1 MQRKDINKISV
12 SSKELENS
20 WHLIDAKNKV
30 LGRLASDVARL
41 LMGKDKVNY
50 APNLAGGD
58 FVVVINASL
67 IKVTGRKNEQK
78 EYFSHSGYPGGEKMT
93 SYEDMLRM
101 KPQKVIENAVKGM
114 LPKNKLRDVM
124 LKRLKIFAAE
134 DHTHNQQFTEK

>member
-1 MQRKDINKISV
+1 MQEKDINKISV
-12 SSKELENS
+12 SSKELDNS
-20 WHLIDAKNKV
+20 WHLVDAKGKI

-93 SYEDMLRM
+93 SYEDMLDL
-101 KPQKVIENAVKGM
+101 KPQKVIFNAVKGM
-114 LPKNKLRDVM
+114 LPKK
-124 LKRLKIFAAE
+124 
-134 DHTHNQQFTEK
+134 

>member
-1 MQRKDINKISV
+1 
-12 SSKELENS
+12 
-20 WHLIDAKNKV
+20 
-30 LGRLASDVARL
+30 

-58 FVVVINASL
+58 FVVVINASF

>member
-1 MQRKDINKISV
+1 MPEKDINKISI

-20 WHLIDAKNKV
+20 WHLIDAKDKV
-30 LGRLASDVARL
+30 LGRLASEVAKI

-58 FVVVINASL
+58 FVVVINASS
-67 IKVTGRKNEQK
+67 IKVTGRKSEQK

-93 SYEDMLRM
+93 SYEDMLSSN
-101 KPQKVIENAVKGM
+101 PQKVIENAVKGM

-124 LKRLKIFAAE
+124 LKRLKVFPSE
-134 DHTHNQQFTEK
+134 EHTHEQQFSAN

>member
-58 FVVVINASL
+58 FVVVINASF

>member
-1 MQRKDINKISV
+1 MQRKDINRISV

-30 LGRLASDVARL
+30 LGRLASDVAKL
-41 LMGKDKVNY
+41 LIGKDKVNY

-58 FVVVINASL
+58 FVVVINASS
-67 IKVTGRKNEQK
+67 IKVTGRKSEQK

-93 SYEDMLRM
+93 SYEDMLRLN
-101 KPQKVIENAVKGM
+101 PQKVIENAVKGM

-124 LKRLKIFAAE
+124 LKRLKVFPTE
-134 DHTHNQQFTEK
+134 EHTHEQQFSAK

>member
-1 MQRKDINKISV
+1 MQEKDINKISV
-12 SSKELENS
+12 SSKELDNS
-20 WHLIDAKNKV
+20 WHLVDAKGKI

-78 EYFSHSGYPGGEKMT
+78 EYFSHSGYPGGEKVT
-93 SYEDMLRM
+93 SYEDMLDL
-101 KPQKVIENAVKGM
+101 KPQKVIFNAVKGM

-124 LKRLKIFAAE
+124 LKRLKVFPTE
-134 DHTHNQQFTEK
+134 EHDHQQQFSTE